1 MKTKLYTAG
10 IVAAAGIISATAQ
23 TAEEAL
29 LVAPEGS
36 LVASSDTIFSANGS
50 RVVLNYDLEVP
61 GDVQLNVRVLGV
73 EFTSGFDLHLD
84 VRSPGGAWQSLFS
97 GDGGDVNPQ
106 QVLGNIELQP
116 GEDLEVR
123 AFFDGE
129 KNGNSKRGDTFTHT
143 GEDTNN
149 IVVVSN
155 GDTIPDR
162 LGLDNQRAVHDV
174 LNGFVDADGSAF
186 TLGVNDRLILAEVGT
201 TNTNSAAFDLQD
213 IVVHLEYTPV
223 VK

>member
-10 IVAAAGIISATAQ
+10 VIAAAGIISATAQ

-73 EFTSGFDLHLD
+73 EFTSGFNLHLD

-123 AFFDGE
+123 AFFDGR
-129 KNGNSKRGDTFTHT
+129 GKRGDTFTHT
-143 GEDTNN
+143 GQDTNN

-155 GDTIPDR
+155 GDSIPDR

-201 TNTNSAAFDLQD
+201 TNTNSPAFDLQD

-223 VK
+223 VSK